1 LNLLKERL
9 AEKDITLEVTAKAK
23 DRIIECGVD
32 PQFGAR
38 PMRRHI
44 QREIE
49 TEVAKVI
56 LETPDVAGKTIVVD
70 ADDAMYHVFIK

>member
-1 LNLLKERL
+1 LKARL
-9 AEKDITLEVTAKAK
+9 AEKDIILEVTDKAK

-32 PQFGAR
+32 PQYGAR

-70 ADDAMYHVFIK
+70 ADDDMYHVSVK